1 MAESEGSMCKK
12 IQYILLIFV
21 FLFIQCAD
29 SSPTGPTPDL
39 DPVLLE
45 KTKIVFDSTL
55 GTIPILFSRIAND
68 VYTISPDGS
77 HQLNISNT
85 VQYAEWS
92 PTWSSDGSRIIF
104 VSVKI
109 KPEVR
114 KLSNHKADGQLL
126 SSSDSNVGIL
136 SMNTNGADRIRELTI
151 DATDPFWS
159 PDDSRIAFTSNLDG
173 NTNIYTMDANGNG
186 LKQLTNNYATD
197 KFPSW
202 SPDGSKIVFVSERD
216 NNSEIYIM
224 NSDGSNQINVTYHP
238 DYDAFPDWSPD
249 GSKIAFISNR
259 DSRDRSTQIYIM
271 NTDGTNQFKIT
282 NNSFFIRSLDWSPVI
297 S

>member
-45 KTKIVFDSTL
+45 NTKIVFDSTW

-109 KPEVR
+109 KPEVS
-114 KLSNHKADGQLL
+114 KLSNHKAGGQLL

-136 SMNTNGADRIRELTI
+136 SMNANGADRIRELTI

-159 PDDSRIAFTSNLDG
+159 PDDSHIAFTSHLDG
-173 NTNIYTMDANGNG
+173 NTNIYTINANGND

-197 KFPSW
+197 KFPRW

-238 DYDAFPDWSPD
+238 DYDAFPSWSPD